1 MSSDIKRLRDKRD
14 AKDAIFEVCRTQPTN
29 IHERMPTVGVATPSE
44 AMTDLFKRIEH
55 RIVKP
60 GLRRLKPWRYDRYG
74 DIRVRYKE
82 HLDGG
87 GRTNG
92 LDYLPLFRDLGM
104 PRQARVF
111 EWCAGPAF
119 IGFALLGYGF
129 CDSLCVADVNPDAI
143 TACRRTVADNRLA
156 ARVAVYHSDNLDDI
170 PATEQ
175 WDLVVGNP
183 PHFAD
188 SSPGQL
194 RYHDADWRLHRRFF
208 ASVGRHL
215 KPGGMIVLLEN
226 NFGSTAETFRGMI
239 EAAGFSILFVH
250 NDEARRTPYPRIYFI
265 GIARRGDTAPAWAT
279 TAGQSPQTAAAARAA
294 P

>member
-1 MSSDIKRLRDKRD
+1 MINVLKL
-14 AKDAIFEVCRTQPTN
+14 
-29 IHERMPTVGVATPSE
+29 
-44 AMTDLFKRIEH
+44 IEH

-60 GLRRLKPWRYDRYG
+60 QLRRLRPSRYVRYG
-74 DIRVRYKE
+74 DICVHYKD

-87 GRTNG
+87 GRTSG
-92 LDYLPLFRDLGM
+92 LDYLSLFHDAGM

-129 CDSLCVADVNPDAI
+129 CDSLCVADINPEAVA
-143 TACRRTVADNRLA
+143 ACRRTIADNRLA
-156 ARVAVYHSDNLDDI
+156 PRVAVYQSDNLDDI

-188 SSPGQL
+188 ASPGQL

-208 ASVGRHL
+208 ASVDRWL

-226 NFGSTAETFRGMI
+226 NLGSTAETFRGMI
-239 EAAGFSILFVH
+239 EAAGFSIVFVR
-250 NDEARRTPYPRIYFI
+250 NDENRRTPYPRIYFI
-265 GIARRGDTAPAWAT
+265 GIARRNDVVPAWAIAA
-279 TAGQSPQTAAAARAA
+279 AGQGSQTAAQRIA

>member
-1 MSSDIKRLRDKRD
+1 MNNLLKL
-14 AKDAIFEVCRTQPTN
+14 
-29 IHERMPTVGVATPSE
+29 
-44 AMTDLFKRIEH
+44 IEH

-60 GLRRLKPWRYDRYG
+60 RLRRLKPWRHVG
-74 DIRVRYKE
+74 FGGIRVHYKD

-92 LDYLPLFRDLGM
+92 LDYLPLFRDRDM

-129 CDSLCVADVNPDAI
+129 CDSLALADVNPEAVE
-143 TACRRTVADNRLA
+143 ASRRTVADNGLA
-156 ARVAVYHSDNLDDI
+156 GRVAVYHSDNLDGI
-170 PATEQ
+170 PATER

-188 SSPGQL
+188 TSPGQL
-194 RYHDADWRLHRRFF
+194 RYHDAEWRLHRRFF
-208 ASVGRHL
+208 ESVGRFL

-226 NFGSTAETFRGMI
+226 NLGSTADTFREMI
-239 EAAGFSILFVH
+239 EAVGLSIVFVH
-250 NDEARRTPYPRIYFI
+250 NCEGRRTPYPRIYFLGI
-265 GIARRGDTAPAWAT
+265 GRRGDTAPAWALA
-279 TAGQSPQTAAAARAA
+279 AGTRRQVAAVL
-294 P
+294 